1 VIGVSDTHYGSSS
14 NDAASLALTALAGFG
29 IEHEVLDCDPELAD
43 TATFCEHYGIALSVS
58 ANVIIAAG
66 KSNPRQYA
74 ACVLLASTRL
84 DVNKRVRK
92 KMSVKK
98 CSFAS
103 AEETQ
108 ALTGMQIGGVTALG
122 LPASLPLWVDS
133 RVMQLDYV
141 ILGGGS
147 RAIKIKIS
155 PTVFD
160 LTPNTTVIEGL
171 AIEPK

>member
-1 VIGVSDTHYGSSS
+1 
-14 NDAASLALTALAGFG
+14 
-29 IEHEVLDCDPELAD
+29 
-43 TATFCEHYGIALSVS
+43 
-58 ANVIIAAG
+58 
-66 KSNPRQYA
+66 
-74 ACVLLASTRL
+74 
-84 DVNKRVRK
+84 
-92 KMSVKK
+92 
-98 CSFAS
+98 
-103 AEETQ
+103 
-108 ALTGMQIGGVTALG
+108 MQIGGVTALG